1 LKTAPIFALL
11 AAAAALVP
19 ACRPASEEARL
30 RAFLKETVAL
40 AEKRDLAGVMA
51 RVAEDYSDFEGR
63 DKAATEALV
72 RDYFRRTGIVIH
84 LLGIRVER
92 AGADGQA
99 AVEAEALLSSGAAE
113 VFRKLI
119 RLAGECYRFEVRL
132 ARAPDSRWRII
143 WARWEAVPLSEL
155 FPESLALLK
164 KLFPEF

>member
-1 LKTAPIFALL
+1 LKSAPILALM
-11 AAAAALVP
+11 AAAAVLVSS
-19 ACRPASEEARL
+19 CGPASEEARL

-63 DKAATEALV
+63 NKAATEGLV
-72 RDYFRRTGIVIH
+72 REYFRRTGIVIH
-84 LLGIRVER
+84 LLGIRVEP
-92 AGADGQA
+92 AGTDGQA

-132 ARAPDSRWRII
+132 AKAPDSRWRIT
-143 WARWEAVPLSEL
+143 WARWEAVPLSDL
-155 FPESLALLK
+155 FPESLTVLK